1 MQWYIHFQPEREKE
15 RNFSFKVYSIYDIYV
30 YIIQLDRNSESIKF
44 LRASESSLMRKLAER
59 DNSMK
64 LARLPLT
71 DVQPASP
78 TPPWEIESFG
88 NGWYNKKSTASPR
101 QNLHPRKIK
110 TIRNYFSTRLEFI
123 VECCYE
129 NYRKARNIEEQ

>member
-1 MQWYIHFQPEREKE
+1 MVYTFPARERKREKL
-15 RNFSFKVYSIYDIYV
+15 FVLKVYSSDIYV
-30 YIIQLDRNSESIKF
+30 YIIQVDRNSESIKF

-88 NGWYNKKSTASPR
+88 NGWYNKKSIASPR

-110 TIRNYFSTRLEFI
+110 TIRNYYIYSFRI
-123 VECCYE
+123 
-129 NYRKARNIEEQ
+129 YRRVLL

>member
-15 RNFSFKVYSIYDIYV
+15 RNFSFKVYYIVTYIYI
-30 YIIQLDRNSESIKF
+30 YIIQVDRNSESIKF

-101 QNLHPRKIK
+101 QNLHPKIK
-110 TIRNYFSTRLEFI
+110 TIRNYFSIRI
-123 VECCYE
+123 RI
-129 NYRKARNIEEQ
+129 YRRVLL

>member
-1 MQWYIHFQPEREKE
+1 MVYTFPARERKREKL
-15 RNFSFKVYSIYDIYV
+15 FVQSLLYSDIYV

-110 TIRNYFSTRLEFI
+110 TIRNYSSTRLEFI